1 MTDYSKDQDLML
13 PIEEEL
19 TPRQIVTKL
28 DEHIIGQKNAK
39 KAVAIALRNRTR
51 RKKLDL
57 EMREEIYPKNIIM
70 IGPTGVGKTEIAR
83 RLSKLCGA
91 PFLKVEATKYTEV
104 GYVGRDVESMIRDLA
119 VISMNLVKQEF
130 RIKVEE
136 TAKQKAEEALLD
148 ILLPFPVEN
157 KYNSGQAADFTTSSP
172 FTDEEERKTR
182 FLETREFMRKKLKTG
197 KLDDQ
202 EVELDLP
209 NPSVSQIPM
218 LQVFGAGNLDDLDNQ
233 LQNVLG
239 DLLPKKNKKRKLKI
253 PEALKALE
261 EFEADKLLDPDK
273 VQKEALRRVEEMG
286 IIFLDEIDKIAG
298 REGKNGADVSREGV
312 QRDLLPIVEGATVN
326 TKIGPVKT
334 DHILFIAAGAFHM
347 TKPSDLIP
355 ELQGRFPIRV
365 ELEKLSR
372 EDFEKILTAPRSSLT
387 RQYEAL
393 LFTDG
398 IQLEFSSD
406 GIQEIARIA
415 YDMNEK
421 HENIGA
427 RRLNTI
433 LERLLEE
440 VSFEGPDLPE
450 NQKKVNIDGKYVM
463 DRLQGV
469 IQDKDLS
476 QYIL

>member
-1 MTDYSKDQDLML
+1 MTNHPIDQELTS
-13 PIEEEL
+13 PAEEEL
-19 TPRQIVTKL
+19 TPREIVAKL
-28 DEHIIGQKNAK
+28 DEHIISQKNAK

-51 RKKLDL
+51 RKKLDP

-130 RIKVEE
+130 RTKVEE

-148 ILLPFPVEN
+148 ILLPFPGEN
-157 KYNSGQAADFTTSSP
+157 KHGSGQITGFATSS
-172 FTDEEERKTR
+172 TLADEEDRKTH

-209 NPSVSQIPM
+209 NPSVSQVPM

-239 DLLPKKNKKRKLKI
+239 DILPKKNKKRKLKI

-261 EFEADKLLDPDK
+261 ESEAEKLLAPDK
-273 VQKEALRRVEEMG
+273 VQREALRRVEEMG

-298 REGKNGADVSREGV
+298 REGKSGADVSREGV

-393 LFTDG
+393 LSTDG
-398 IQLEFSSD
+398 IQLEFSLD

-450 NQKKVNIDGKYVM
+450 SQRKVRIDGKYVT

-469 IQDKDLS
+469 IQNKDLS

>member
-1 MTDYSKDQDLML
+1 MTNHPIDQELTS
-13 PIEEEL
+13 PAEEEL
-19 TPRQIVTKL
+19 TPREIVAKL
-28 DEHIIGQKNAK
+28 DEHIISQKNAK

-51 RKKLDL
+51 RKKLDP

-91 PFLKVEATKYTEV
+91 PFLKVEATKYTEI

-119 VISMNLVKQEF
+119 VISMNLVRQEF
-130 RIKVEE
+130 RTKVEE

-148 ILLPFPVEN
+148 ILLPFPGEN
-157 KYNSGQAADFTTSSP
+157 KHGSGQITGFATSS
-172 FTDEEERKTR
+172 TLADEEDRKTH

-209 NPSVSQIPM
+209 NPSVSQVPM

-239 DLLPKKNKKRKLKI
+239 DILPKKNKKRKLKI

-261 EFEADKLLDPDK
+261 ESEAEKLLDPDK
-273 VQKEALRRVEEMG
+273 VQREALRRVEEMG

-298 REGKNGADVSREGV
+298 REGKSGADVSREGV

-393 LFTDG
+393 LSTDG
-398 IQLEFSSD
+398 IQLEFSLD

-450 NQKKVNIDGKYVM
+450 SQRKVRIDGKYVT

-469 IQDKDLS
+469 IQNKDLS

>member
-1 MTDYSKDQDLML
+1 MTDSHKNQELTFST
-13 PIEEEL
+13 EEEL

-39 KAVAIALRNRTR
+39 KAVAVALRNRTR
-51 RKKLDL
+51 RKKLDP
-57 EMREEIYPKNIIM
+57 EMQEEIYPKNIIM

-119 VISMNLVKQEF
+119 VISMNLVKQEY
-130 RIKVEE
+130 RTRVEE

-148 ILLPFPVEN
+148 ILLPFPGEP
-157 KYNSGQAADFTTSSP
+157 KPTSTQISGFSNTPIA
-172 FTDEEERKTR
+172 DEEERKTH

-197 KLDDQ
+197 KLDEQ

-209 NPSVSQIPM
+209 NPSASQIPM

-239 DLLPKKNKKRKLKI
+239 DMLPKKNKKRKLKI

-261 EFEADKLLDPDK
+261 EFEAEKLLDPDK
-273 VQKEALRRVEEMG
+273 VQREALRRVEEMG

-298 REGKNGADVSREGV
+298 REGKTGADVSREGV

-372 EDFEKILTAPRSSLT
+372 DDFEKILTAPRSSLT

-393 LFTDG
+393 LATDSIRVEFTT
-398 IQLEFSSD
+398 E

-440 VSFEGPDLPE
+440 LSFEGPDLPE
-450 NQKKVNIDGKYVM
+450 EKRNVKIDGKYVL

>member
-1 MTDYSKDQDLML
+1 MRDYSKDQDLML

-148 ILLPFPVEN
+148 ILLPFPAEN

-372 EDFEKILTAPRSSLT
+372 ADFEKILTAPRSSLT

>member
-1 MTDYSKDQDLML
+1 MTDSHKDQELIL
-13 PIEEEL
+13 SAEEEL
-19 TPRQIVTKL
+19 TPREIVTRL

-39 KAVAIALRNRTR
+39 KAVAVALRNRTR
-51 RKKLDL
+51 RKKLDP
-57 EMREEIYPKNIIM
+57 EMQEEIYPKNIIM

-130 RIKVEE
+130 RTKVEE

-148 ILLPFPVEN
+148 ILLPFPGEP
-157 KYNSGQAADFTTSSP
+157 KPGTTQISGFSNTPIA
-172 FTDEEERKTR
+172 DEEERKTH

-197 KLDDQ
+197 KLDEQ

-209 NPSVSQIPM
+209 NPSASQIPM

-239 DLLPKKNKKRKLKI
+239 DMLPKKNKKRKLKI

-261 EFEADKLLDPDK
+261 EFEAEKLLDPDK
-273 VQKEALRRVEEMG
+273 VQREALRRVEEMG

-298 REGKNGADVSREGV
+298 REGKTGADVSREGV

-393 LFTDG
+393 LATDSIRVEFTV
-398 IQLEFSSD
+398 E

-440 VSFEGPDLPE
+440 LSFEGPDLPE
-450 NQKKVNIDGKYVM
+450 EKRNVKIDGKYVL

>member
-1 MTDYSKDQDLML
+1 MTNHLTDQEFLSQA
-13 PIEEEL
+13 EEEL
-19 TPRQIVTKL
+19 TPREIVAKL
-28 DEHIIGQKNAK
+28 DEHIISQKNAK

-51 RKKLDL
+51 RKKLDP

-136 TAKQKAEEALLD
+136 TAKQKAEEVLLD
-148 ILLPFPVEN
+148 ILLPFPGEN
-157 KYNSGQAADFTTSSP
+157 KHGSTHQITGSSQFT
-172 FTDEEERKTR
+172 EEEDRKTH

-209 NPSVSQIPM
+209 NPSVSQVPM

-239 DLLPKKNKKRKLKI
+239 DILPKKNKKRKLKI

-261 EFEADKLLDPDK
+261 ESEAEKLLDPDK
-273 VQKEALRRVEEMG
+273 VQREALRRVEEMG

-298 REGKNGADVSREGV
+298 REGKSGADVSREGV

-393 LFTDG
+393 LSTDG
-398 IQLEFSSD
+398 IQLEFSSE

-450 NQKKVNIDGKYVM
+450 NQRKVRIDSKYVT
-463 DRLQGV
+463 DRLQGI
-469 IQDKDLS
+469 IQNKDLS

>member
-1 MTDYSKDQDLML
+1 MTDSQKDQEL
-13 PIEEEL
+13 IFSAEEEL

-39 KAVAIALRNRTR
+39 KAVAVALRNRTR
-51 RKKLDL
+51 RKKLHP
-57 EMREEIYPKNIIM
+57 EMQEEIYPKNIIM

-130 RIKVEE
+130 RTKVEE

-148 ILLPFPVEN
+148 ILLPFPGEP
-157 KYNSGQAADFTTSSP
+157 KPTSTQISGFSNTPIA
-172 FTDEEERKTR
+172 DEEERKTH

-197 KLDDQ
+197 KLDEQ

-209 NPSVSQIPM
+209 NPSVAQIPM

-239 DLLPKKNKKRKLKI
+239 DMLPKKNKKRKLKI

-261 EFEADKLLDPDK
+261 EFEAEKLLDPDK
-273 VQKEALRRVEEMG
+273 VQREAIRRVEEMG

-298 REGKNGADVSREGV
+298 REGKIGADVSREGV

-393 LFTDG
+393 LATDSIRVEFTA
-398 IQLEFSSD
+398 E

-440 VSFEGPDLPE
+440 LSFEGPDLPE
-450 NQKKVNIDGKYVM
+450 EKRNVKIDGKYVL

>member
-1 MTDYSKDQDLML
+1 MTNHLTDQEFLSQA
-13 PIEEEL
+13 EEEL
-19 TPRQIVTKL
+19 TPREIVAKL
-28 DEHIIGQKNAK
+28 DEHIISQKNAK

-51 RKKLDL
+51 RKKLDP

-136 TAKQKAEEALLD
+136 TAKQKAEEVLLD
-148 ILLPFPVEN
+148 ILLPFPGG
-157 KYNSGQAADFTTSSP
+157 STHQITDSSQFT
-172 FTDEEERKTR
+172 EEEDRKTH

-209 NPSVSQIPM
+209 NPSVSQVPM

-239 DLLPKKNKKRKLKI
+239 DILPKKNKKRKLKI

-261 EFEADKLLDPDK
+261 ESEAEKLLDPDK
-273 VQKEALRRVEEMG
+273 VQREALRRVEEMG

-298 REGKNGADVSREGV
+298 REGKSGADVSREGV

-393 LFTDG
+393 LSTDG
-398 IQLEFSSD
+398 IQLEFSSE

-450 NQKKVNIDGKYVM
+450 NQRKVRIDGKYVN

-469 IQDKDLS
+469 IQNKDLS

>member
-1 MTDYSKDQDLML
+1 MTDYSKDQELML

-130 RIKVEE
+130 RTKVEE

-172 FTDEEERKTR
+172 YTDEEERKTR
-182 FLETREFMRKKLKTG
+182 FLETREFMKKKLKTG

-209 NPSVSQIPM
+209 NPTVSQIPM

-273 VQKEALRRVEEMG
+273 VQREALRRVEEMG

-450 NQKKVNIDGKYVM
+450 NQKKVKIDGKYVM

-469 IQDKDLS
+469 IQNKDLS

>member
-1 MTDYSKDQDLML
+1 MTNHPIDQELTS
-13 PIEEEL
+13 PAEEEL
-19 TPRQIVTKL
+19 TPREIVAKL
-28 DEHIIGQKNAK
+28 DEHIISQKNAK

-51 RKKLDL
+51 RKKLDP

-70 IGPTGVGKTEIAR
+70 IGSTGVGKTEIAR

-130 RIKVEE
+130 RTKVEE

-148 ILLPFPVEN
+148 ILLPFPGEN
-157 KYNSGQAADFTTSSP
+157 KHGSGQITGFATSS
-172 FTDEEERKTR
+172 TLADEEDRKTH

-209 NPSVSQIPM
+209 NPSVSQVPM

-239 DLLPKKNKKRKLKI
+239 DILPKKNKKRKLKI

-261 EFEADKLLDPDK
+261 ESEAEKLLDPDK
-273 VQKEALRRVEEMG
+273 VQREALRRVEEMG

-298 REGKNGADVSREGV
+298 REGKSGADVSREGV

-393 LFTDG
+393 LSTDG
-398 IQLEFSSD
+398 IQLEFSLD

-450 NQKKVNIDGKYVM
+450 SQRKVRIDGKYVT

-469 IQDKDLS
+469 IQNKDLS

>member
-372 EDFEKILTAPRSSLT
+372 ADFEKILTAPRSSLT

>member
-1 MTDYSKDQDLML
+1 S
-13 PIEEEL
+13 PAEEEL
-19 TPRQIVTKL
+19 TPREIVAKL
-28 DEHIIGQKNAK
+28 DEHIISQKNAK

-51 RKKLDL
+51 RKKLDP

-130 RIKVEE
+130 RTKVEE

-148 ILLPFPVEN
+148 ILLPFPGEN
-157 KYNSGQAADFTTSSP
+157 KHGSGQITGFATSS
-172 FTDEEERKTR
+172 TLADEEDRKTH

-209 NPSVSQIPM
+209 NPSVSQVPM

-239 DLLPKKNKKRKLKI
+239 DILPKKNKKRKLKI

-261 EFEADKLLDPDK
+261 ESEAEKLLDPDK
-273 VQKEALRRVEEMG
+273 VQREALRRVEEMG

-298 REGKNGADVSREGV
+298 REGKSGADVSREGV

-393 LFTDG
+393 LSTDG
-398 IQLEFSSD
+398 IQLEFSLD

-450 NQKKVNIDGKYVM
+450 SQRKVRIDGKYVT

-469 IQDKDLS
+469 IQNKDLS

>member
-1 MTDYSKDQDLML
+1 MTNHLTDQEFLSQA
-13 PIEEEL
+13 EEEL
-19 TPRQIVTKL
+19 TPREIVAKL
-28 DEHIIGQKNAK
+28 DEHIISQKNAK

-51 RKKLDL
+51 RKKLDP

-136 TAKQKAEEALLD
+136 TAKQKAEEVLLD
-148 ILLPFPVEN
+148 ILLPFPGG
-157 KYNSGQAADFTTSSP
+157 STHQITDSSQFT
-172 FTDEEERKTR
+172 EEEDRKTH

-209 NPSVSQIPM
+209 NPSVSQVPM

-239 DLLPKKNKKRKLKI
+239 DILPKKNKKRKLKI

-261 EFEADKLLDPDK
+261 ESEAEKLLDPDK
-273 VQKEALRRVEEMG
+273 VQREALRRVEEMG

-298 REGKNGADVSREGV
+298 REGKSGADVSREGV

-393 LFTDG
+393 LSTDG
-398 IQLEFSSD
+398 IQLEFSSE

-440 VSFEGPDLPE
+440 VSFEGPDLSE
-450 NQKKVNIDGKYVM
+450 NQRKVRIDGKYVN

-469 IQDKDLS
+469 IQNKDLS

>member
-130 RIKVEE
+130 RTKVEE

-157 KYNSGQAADFTTSSP
+157 KYNPGQAADFKTSS
-172 FTDEEERKTR
+172 TDEEERKTH
-182 FLETREFMRKKLKTG
+182 FFETREFMRKKLKTG

-253 PEALKALE
+253 PEAIKTLE

-273 VQKEALRRVEEMG
+273 VQREALRRVEEMG

-450 NQKKVNIDGKYVM
+450 NQKNIKIDGKYVM

>member
-1 MTDYSKDQDLML
+1 MTNYLTDQEL
-13 PIEEEL
+13 ISSTEEEL
-19 TPRQIVTKL
+19 TPREIVAKL
-28 DEHIIGQKNAK
+28 DEHIISQKNAK

-51 RKKLDL
+51 RKKLDP

-119 VISMNLVKQEF
+119 IISMNLVKQEF
-130 RIKVEE
+130 RTKVEE
-136 TAKQKAEEALLD
+136 TAKQKAEEVLLD
-148 ILLPFPVEN
+148 ILLPFPGEN
-157 KYNSGQAADFTTSSP
+157 KHDSTHQITGSSQFT
-172 FTDEEERKTR
+172 EEEDRKTH
-182 FLETREFMRKKLKTG
+182 FLETREFMRKKLKAG

-209 NPSVSQIPM
+209 NPSVSQVPM

-239 DLLPKKNKKRKLKI
+239 DILPKKNKKRKLKI

-261 EFEADKLLDPDK
+261 ESEAEKLLDPDK
-273 VQKEALRRVEEMG
+273 VQREALRRVEEMG

-298 REGKNGADVSREGV
+298 REGKSGADVSREGV

-393 LFTDG
+393 LSTDG
-398 IQLEFSSD
+398 IQLEFSSE

-450 NQKKVNIDGKYVM
+450 NQRKVRIDGKYVT

-469 IQDKDLS
+469 IQNKDLS

>member
-1 MTDYSKDQDLML
+1 MTNHLTDQEFLSQA
-13 PIEEEL
+13 EEEL
-19 TPRQIVTKL
+19 TPREIVAKL
-28 DEHIIGQKNAK
+28 DEHIISQKNAK

-51 RKKLDL
+51 RKKLDP

-136 TAKQKAEEALLD
+136 TAKQKAEEVLLD
-148 ILLPFPVEN
+148 ILLPFPGG
-157 KYNSGQAADFTTSSP
+157 STHQITDSSQFT
-172 FTDEEERKTR
+172 EEEDRKTH
-182 FLETREFMRKKLKTG
+182 FLETREFMRKKLKAG

-209 NPSVSQIPM
+209 NPSVSQVPM

-239 DLLPKKNKKRKLKI
+239 DILPKKIKRKLKI

-261 EFEADKLLDPDK
+261 ESEAEKLLDPDK
-273 VQKEALRRVEEMG
+273 VQREALRRVEEMG

-298 REGKNGADVSREGV
+298 REGKRGADVSREGV

-393 LFTDG
+393 LSTDG
-398 IQLEFSSD
+398 IQLEFSSE

-450 NQKKVNIDGKYVM
+450 NQRKVRIDGKYVN

-469 IQDKDLS
+469 IQNKDLS

>member
-1 MTDYSKDQDLML
+1 MRDYSKDQDLML

-148 ILLPFPVEN
+148 ILLPFPAEN

>member
-1 MTDYSKDQDLML
+1 ML

-130 RIKVEE
+130 RTKVEE

-172 FTDEEERKTR
+172 YTGEEERKTR
-182 FLETREFMRKKLKTG
+182 FLETREFMKKKLKTG

-209 NPSVSQIPM
+209 NPTVSQIPM

-273 VQKEALRRVEEMG
+273 VQREALRRVEEMG

-450 NQKKVNIDGKYVM
+450 NQKNIKIDGKYVM

>member
-1 MTDYSKDQDLML
+1 MTNYLTDQEL
-13 PIEEEL
+13 ISSTEEEL
-19 TPRQIVTKL
+19 TPREIVAKL
-28 DEHIIGQKNAK
+28 DEHIISQKNAK

-51 RKKLDL
+51 RKKLDP

-119 VISMNLVKQEF
+119 IISMNLVKQEF
-130 RIKVEE
+130 RTKVEE
-136 TAKQKAEEALLD
+136 TAKQKAEEVLLD
-148 ILLPFPVEN
+148 ILLPFPGEN
-157 KYNSGQAADFTTSSP
+157 KHGSTHQITGSSQFT
-172 FTDEEERKTR
+172 EEEDRKTH
-182 FLETREFMRKKLKTG
+182 FLETREFMRKKLKAG

-209 NPSVSQIPM
+209 NPSVSQVPM

-239 DLLPKKNKKRKLKI
+239 DILPKKNKKRKLKI

-261 EFEADKLLDPDK
+261 EFEAEKLLDPDK
-273 VQKEALRRVEEMG
+273 VQREALRRVEEMG

-393 LFTDG
+393 LSTDG
-398 IQLEFSSD
+398 IQLEFSSE

-450 NQKKVNIDGKYVM
+450 NQRKVRIDGKYVT

-469 IQDKDLS
+469 IQNKDLS

>member
-1 MTDYSKDQDLML
+1 MTNHLTDQEFLSQA
-13 PIEEEL
+13 EEEL
-19 TPRQIVTKL
+19 TPREIVAKL
-28 DEHIIGQKNAK
+28 DEHIISQKNAK

-51 RKKLDL
+51 RKKLDP

-136 TAKQKAEEALLD
+136 TAKQKAEEVLLD
-148 ILLPFPVEN
+148 ILLPFPGG
-157 KYNSGQAADFTTSSP
+157 STHQITDSSQFT
-172 FTDEEERKTR
+172 EEEDRKTH
-182 FLETREFMRKKLKTG
+182 FLETREFMRKKLKAG

-209 NPSVSQIPM
+209 NPSVSQVPM

-239 DLLPKKNKKRKLKI
+239 DILPKKNKKRKLKI

-261 EFEADKLLDPDK
+261 ESEAEKLLDPDK
-273 VQKEALRRVEEMG
+273 VQREALRRVEEMG

-298 REGKNGADVSREGV
+298 REGKSGADVSREGV

-393 LFTDG
+393 LSTDG
-398 IQLEFSSD
+398 IQLEFSSE

-440 VSFEGPDLPE
+440 VSFEGPDLSE
-450 NQKKVNIDGKYVM
+450 NQRKVRIDGKYVN

-469 IQDKDLS
+469 IQNKDLS

>member
-1 MTDYSKDQDLML
+1 MTNHLTDQEFLSQA
-13 PIEEEL
+13 EEEL
-19 TPRQIVTKL
+19 TPREIVAKL
-28 DEHIIGQKNAK
+28 DEHIISQKNAK

-51 RKKLDL
+51 RKKLDP

-136 TAKQKAEEALLD
+136 TAKQKAEEVLLD
-148 ILLPFPVEN
+148 ILLPFPGG
-157 KYNSGQAADFTTSSP
+157 STHQITDSSQFT
-172 FTDEEERKTR
+172 EEEDRKTH
-182 FLETREFMRKKLKTG
+182 FLETREFMRKKLKAG

-209 NPSVSQIPM
+209 NPSVSQVPM

-239 DLLPKKNKKRKLKI
+239 DILPKKNKKRKLKI

-261 EFEADKLLDPDK
+261 ESEAEKLLDPDK
-273 VQKEALRRVEEMG
+273 VQREALRRVEEMG

-298 REGKNGADVSREGV
+298 REGKSGADVSREGV

-393 LFTDG
+393 LSTDG
-398 IQLEFSSD
+398 IQLEFSSE

-450 NQKKVNIDGKYVM
+450 NQRKVRIDGKYVN

-469 IQDKDLS
+469 IQNKDLS

>member
-1 MTDYSKDQDLML
+1 MANHPIDQELTS
-13 PIEEEL
+13 PAEEEL
-19 TPRQIVTKL
+19 TPREIVAKL
-28 DEHIIGQKNAK
+28 DEHIISQKNAK

-51 RKKLDL
+51 RKKLDP

-130 RIKVEE
+130 RTKVEE

-148 ILLPFPVEN
+148 ILLPFPGEN
-157 KYNSGQAADFTTSSP
+157 KHGSGQITGFATSS
-172 FTDEEERKTR
+172 TLADEEDRKTH

-209 NPSVSQIPM
+209 NPSVSQVPM

-239 DLLPKKNKKRKLKI
+239 DILPKKNKKRKLKI

-261 EFEADKLLDPDK
+261 ESEAEKLLDPDK
-273 VQKEALRRVEEMG
+273 VQREALRRVEEMG

-298 REGKNGADVSREGV
+298 REGKSGADVSREGV

-393 LFTDG
+393 LSTDG
-398 IQLEFSSD
+398 IQLEFSLD

-450 NQKKVNIDGKYVM
+450 SQRKVRIDGKYVT

-469 IQDKDLS
+469 IQNKDLS

>member
-1 MTDYSKDQDLML
+1 MTNHLTDQEFLSAA
-13 PIEEEL
+13 EEEL
-19 TPRQIVTKL
+19 TPREIVAKL
-28 DEHIIGQKNAK
+28 DEHIISQKNAK

-51 RKKLDL
+51 RKKLDP

-136 TAKQKAEEALLD
+136 TAKQKAEEVLLD
-148 ILLPFPVEN
+148 ILLPFPGG
-157 KYNSGQAADFTTSSP
+157 STHQITDSSQFT
-172 FTDEEERKTR
+172 EEEDRKTH

-209 NPSVSQIPM
+209 NPSVSQVPM

-239 DLLPKKNKKRKLKI
+239 DILPKKNKKRKLKI

-261 EFEADKLLDPDK
+261 ESEAEKLLDPDK
-273 VQKEALRRVEEMG
+273 VQREALRRVEEMG

-298 REGKNGADVSREGV
+298 REGKSGADVSREGV

-393 LFTDG
+393 LSTDG
-398 IQLEFSSD
+398 IQLEFSSE

-450 NQKKVNIDGKYVM
+450 NQRKVRIDGKYVN

-469 IQDKDLS
+469 IQNKDLS

>member
-1 MTDYSKDQDLML
+1 MTNYLTDQEL
-13 PIEEEL
+13 ISSTEEEL
-19 TPRQIVTKL
+19 TPREIVAKL
-28 DEHIIGQKNAK
+28 DEHIISQKNAK

-51 RKKLDL
+51 RKKLDP

-119 VISMNLVKQEF
+119 IISMNLVKQEF
-130 RIKVEE
+130 RTKVEE
-136 TAKQKAEEALLD
+136 TAKQKAEEVLLD
-148 ILLPFPVEN
+148 ILLPFPGEN
-157 KYNSGQAADFTTSSP
+157 KHGSTHQITGSSQFT
-172 FTDEEERKTR
+172 EEEDRKTH
-182 FLETREFMRKKLKTG
+182 FLETREFMRKKLKAG

-209 NPSVSQIPM
+209 NPSVSQVPM

-239 DLLPKKNKKRKLKI
+239 DILPKKNKKRKLKI

-261 EFEADKLLDPDK
+261 ESEAEKLLDPDK
-273 VQKEALRRVEEMG
+273 VQREALRRVEEMG

-298 REGKNGADVSREGV
+298 REGKSGADVSREGV

-393 LFTDG
+393 LSTDG
-398 IQLEFSSD
+398 IQLEFSSE
-406 GIQEIARIA
+406 GIQEIARIV

-450 NQKKVNIDGKYVM
+450 NQRKVRIDGKYVT

-469 IQDKDLS
+469 IQNKDLS

>member
-1 MTDYSKDQDLML
+1 MTDYSKDQELML

-130 RIKVEE
+130 RTKVEE

-172 FTDEEERKTR
+172 YTGEEERKTR
-182 FLETREFMRKKLKTG
+182 FLETREFMKKKLKTG

-209 NPSVSQIPM
+209 NPTVSQIPM

-273 VQKEALRRVEEMG
+273 VQREALRRVEEMG

-450 NQKKVNIDGKYVM
+450 NQKKVKIDGKYVM

-469 IQDKDLS
+469 IQNKDLS